1 MKKTTY
7 KSGKSGVTVEVP
19 DNTTLVLGTYN
30 SNGSEV
36 QGTGSRA
43 VSLFLICELLAGAL
57 EGVDDREK
65 TAILAIMRDS
75 LSEKGVLGENVKMK
89 VFYKDMEVPDDP
101 VKAMQKSLD
110 ELQELLRKRAMGR
123 GYL

>member
-1 MKKTTY
+1 
-7 KSGKSGVTVEVP
+7 
-19 DNTTLVLGTYN
+19 
-30 SNGSEV
+30 
-36 QGTGSRA
+36 
-43 VSLFLICELLAGAL
+43 
-57 EGVDDREK
+57 
-65 TAILAIMRDS
+65 
-75 LSEKGVLGENVKMK
+75 MK

>member
-7 KSGKSGVTVEVP
+7 KSGVTIEVP

-30 SNGSEV
+30 SISSEV
-36 QGTGSRA
+36 QKFRLKGAAR
-43 VSLFLICELLAGAL
+43 SLCFLYVICELLTGAL

-65 TAILAIMRDS
+65 AAILATLRDT
-75 LSEKGVLGENVKMK
+75 LSEKGILGENVKMK

-101 VKAMQKSLD
+101 VKAMQKTLD
-110 ELQELLRKRAMGR
+110 ELQELLRKRTMGR
-123 GYL
+123 G

>member
-7 KSGKSGVTVEVP
+7 KSGVTVEVP

-30 SNGSEV
+30 SISSEV
-36 QGTGSRA
+36 QVTGSRA
-43 VSLFLICELLAGAL
+43 VSLFLICELLAGTL

-65 TAILAIMRDS
+65 AAILAILRDT

>member
-7 KSGKSGVTVEVP
+7 KSGVVVKVP
-19 DNTTLVLGTYN
+19 DNTTLVIGTYN
-30 SNGSEV
+30 SISSEV
-36 QGTGSRA
+36 QITGSRA
-43 VSLFLICELLAGAL
+43 VSLFLICELLTGAL

-65 TAILAIMRDS
+65 AAILAILRGT
-75 LSEKGVLGENVKMK
+75 LSEKGILGENVKMK